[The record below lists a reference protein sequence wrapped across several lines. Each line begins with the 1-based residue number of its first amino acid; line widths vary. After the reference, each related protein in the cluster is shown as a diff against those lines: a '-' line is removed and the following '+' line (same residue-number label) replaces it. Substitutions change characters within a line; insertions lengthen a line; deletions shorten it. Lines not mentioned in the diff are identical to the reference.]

1 MPWYAQSQGEV
12 FGPYDDSQFKNL
24 ATEGRISP
32 TTQVSQ
38 SREGPWAAAS
48 RVKGLF
54 PASQIAQ
61 ASPMLAAAADQSS
74 SGATSAALLNMHA
87 QSVEQ
92 LETISNVLTEIVSRF
107 QSSGNG
113 VASSQNGVMQYK
125 VLTQKDKWFSGKFDP
140 EKLEGAINS
149 YAAQGWRV
157 CGVATASFPG
167 FGGNRDEMVVVME
180 RDS

>member
-1 MPWYAQSQGEV
+1 MPWFVQSQGDV
-12 FGPYDDSQFKNL
+12 FGPYDEPQFKKL

-54 PASQIAQ
+54 PSNQTAK
-61 ASPMLAAAADQSS
+61 ASPMLAAVADQPS
-74 SGATSAALLNMHA
+74 SGATSAAVLNMHA
-87 QSVEQ
+87 QAVEQ
-92 LETISNVLTEIVSRF
+92 LETISNVLTQIVSRV
-107 QSSGNG
+107 QSNGNG
-113 VASSQNGVMQYK
+113 SASSHSGIMQYK